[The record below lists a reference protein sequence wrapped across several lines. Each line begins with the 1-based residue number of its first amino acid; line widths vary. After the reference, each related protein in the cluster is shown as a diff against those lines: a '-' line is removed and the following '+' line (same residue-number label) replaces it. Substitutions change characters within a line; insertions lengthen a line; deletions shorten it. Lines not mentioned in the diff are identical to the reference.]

1 MLEQR
6 MSRLERSMDM
16 IVRALAERDA
26 RQEHVPTH
34 DGAGYIAATTTDFD
48 SRIGPNTC
56 SQDAAEAFAE
66 LNEEF
71 DEELDLDELDPDVGT
86 EPGSMVV
93 TDVDHEAKTVSAVA
107 APAEAEPEWDRGM
120 QALQQM
126 IVKRNPLKVFRLN
139 WAGLTRTAQYNE
151 WPPERR
157 EAFDEIFNSMV
168 AHPKFIHQMST
179 FLRGSRNG
187 SCIGNE
193 QIARVCGMVAGFL
206 TTYQLAAAGR

>member
-1 MLEQR
+1 
-6 MSRLERSMDM
+6 
-16 IVRALAERDA
+16 
-26 RQEHVPTH
+26 
-34 DGAGYIAATTTDFD
+34 
-48 SRIGPNTC
+48 
-56 SQDAAEAFAE
+56 
-66 LNEEF
+66 
-71 DEELDLDELDPDVGT
+71 
-86 EPGSMVV
+86 MVV